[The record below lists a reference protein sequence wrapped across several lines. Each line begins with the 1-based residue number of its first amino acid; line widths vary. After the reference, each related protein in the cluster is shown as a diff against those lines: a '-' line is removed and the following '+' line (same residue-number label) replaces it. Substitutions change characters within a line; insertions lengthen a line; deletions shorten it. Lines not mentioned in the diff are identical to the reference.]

1 MRKELGD
8 DQVRVTVRLPRRLYD
23 ALLAVQRARYG
34 GELEPRVGS
43 LLRHA
48 LRHYVACPD
57 RFREEEAERAAALYL
72 PTDRHQP

>member
-8 DQVRVTVRLPRRLYD
+8 AQVRVTVRLPRRLYD
-23 ALLAVQRARYG
+23 ALVAMQRARYG
-34 GELEPRVGS
+34 GGLQPRVGV

-57 RFREEEAERAAALYL
+57 RFREQETERAAAWSL
-72 PTDRHQP
+72 PTDHHDR

>member
-8 DQVRVTVRLPRRLYD
+8 EQVRITVRLPRRLYD

-34 GELEPRVGS
+34 GGLEPRVGV

-48 LRHYVACPD
+48 IRHYVACPD
-57 RFREEEAERAAALYL
+57 RFRKEEA
-72 PTDRHQP
+72 DRGSSASQ